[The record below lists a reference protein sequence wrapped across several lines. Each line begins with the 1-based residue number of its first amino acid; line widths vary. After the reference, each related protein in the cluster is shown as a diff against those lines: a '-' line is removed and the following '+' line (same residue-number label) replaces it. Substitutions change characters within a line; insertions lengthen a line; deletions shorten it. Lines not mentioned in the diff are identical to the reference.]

1 MRGMERLN
9 KSCPRVR
16 GKLLVSGTTKRLPG
30 RGAGNTPQGG
40 LTEGLTIPSEATFF
54 FNPSVCSRCSHPPPL
69 LGQAGGSTNPKAV
82 PACGGFEPSAPSG
95 RCSEGR
101 IGRNREYCKRQRCKT
116 TIFQPAFVAANVMSS
131 RKGNGSKLPSA
142 ARCSPSV
149 SLRSTALPA
158 CGGAFWHDSIATL
171 RHLSVIS
178 D

>member
-1 MRGMERLN
+1 MRRMERLN
-9 KSCPRVR
+9 KSCPRR
-16 GKLLVSGTTKRLPG
+16 REKLLVSGTTKRLPG

-131 RKGNGSKLPSA
+131 RKGNGLKMPSYFTIPPQSA
-142 ARCSPSV
+142 NADSS
-149 SLRSTALPA
+149 PA